1 MSCGEHTLLHLPHT
15 NFVIPSGSC
24 PRKEKINNECNKAV
38 SLMRAAWLWFGVY
51 KVSGSLHC
59 FLSKTMSDIKK
70 FFLECIPKWISFK
83 KIRFT
88 YKMFKRPQFSVS
100 FSYRNYRRQLN
111 QLCLA
116 SSIRSSSWLLIPHY
130 QSLICGT
137 TGERLNER
145 TLNFIVVSK
154 WKHLYL

>member
-1 MSCGEHTLLHLPHT
+1 MHTQVDTFYKLDLHTKCLSDLT
-15 NFVIPSGSC
+15 FRSASATETIGGS
-24 PRKEKINNECNKAV
+24 
-38 SLMRAAWLWFGVY
+38 F
-51 KVSGSLHC
+51 
-59 FLSKTMSDIKK
+59 
-70 FFLECIPKWISFK
+70 
-83 KIRFT
+83 
-88 YKMFKRPQFSVS
+88 
-100 FSYRNYRRQLN
+100 N

-154 WKHLYL
+154 